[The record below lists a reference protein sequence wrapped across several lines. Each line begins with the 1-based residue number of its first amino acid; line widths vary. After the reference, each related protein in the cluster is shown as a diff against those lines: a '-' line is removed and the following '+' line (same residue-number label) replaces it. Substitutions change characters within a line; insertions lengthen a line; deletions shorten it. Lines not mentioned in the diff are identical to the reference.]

1 MLQVGKELNP
11 APGRKGTEPCSSYEK
26 ELKKLKY
33 LRYSINVT
41 KLK

>member
-1 MLQVGKELNP
+1 MLQVGKEQSP
-11 APGRKGTEPCSSYEK
+11 APGRKGTPCSRYEK
-26 ELKKLKY
+26 ELKKLKC